1 MAEKS
6 QNADSG
12 KEIKEKKKRQHNN
25 RKVFRLCRQT
35 LKIAC
40 HYINITKSHFA
51 ENDTAACTPC
61 LGPHRQLI
69 LTAILLN
76 FSQTYLKILYIQ
88 KIEK

>member
-35 LKIAC
+35 LKIPAGFVNVYYNS
-40 HYINITKSHFA
+40 HVDYSISSKSSIEIQIYDPIINYNNHKNTTNMFQA
-51 ENDTAACTPC
+51 N
-61 LGPHRQLI
+61 
-69 LTAILLN
+69 
-76 FSQTYLKILYIQ
+76 
-88 KIEK
+88 